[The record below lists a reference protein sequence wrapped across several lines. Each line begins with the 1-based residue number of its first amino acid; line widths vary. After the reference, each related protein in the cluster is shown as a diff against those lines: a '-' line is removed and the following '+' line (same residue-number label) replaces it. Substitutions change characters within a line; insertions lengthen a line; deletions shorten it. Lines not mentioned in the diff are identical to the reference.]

1 MTYRVFFFTP
11 VTGFLQGDVSR
22 DGQRHLIL
30 ATNDQLKFLA
40 RCRRW
45 YIDGTFKIV
54 AKPFYQLLSIHGFL
68 KKDDMMK
75 QVIQATDFFF
85 FFQKWFVKVPTQ
97 FYLKESVNSRNLILY
112 NPNNSSI

>member
-1 MTYRVFFFTP
+1 M
-11 VTGFLQGDVSR
+11 SR

-85 FFQKWFVKVPTQ
+85 FSEVVCQSSYTVL
-97 FYLKESVNSRNLILY
+97 LKRISQQS
-112 NPNNSSI
+112 